1 MKYRI
6 SILALV
12 SWCTLCVLLTGCSTK
27 KNTAGSRF
35 WHSFTAK
42 YNTFYNGSEAF
53 REGMLAK
60 ETGHK
65 DNFTEILPFYMVENE
80 KSASLGSSNFETAIT
95 KCEKAIHLHSIKRR
109 PAISANKTRTPKVKA
124 YLSRKEFNPFLKN
137 AWLLMG
143 QAQYQKGDFIAAAS
157 TFSYITRLYAAE
169 PLVANEARIW
179 LARSYTALDWYYDA
193 EDAISKAQRDTL
205 TRRLRRDLDASRADL
220 LLSQGKYAD
229 AAPLLAAAAKH
240 ERRKLPRARLY
251 YLLGQVERENGNN
264 QAAYRAL
271 RKCIKQNPP
280 YELAFNARI
289 LQTEVLA
296 DSKTARK
303 MVNRLKRMARSENN
317 KEYLDQVYYAMG
329 NIYLAEKDT
338 AAAIGAYEQG
348 RKKATRSGAE
358 KGVLLLRLAGIYW
371 ERAAYD
377 KAQGCY
383 SEALGMIDK
392 EFKGYDDIARR
403 SKILDQLV
411 PYTSAVQLQDSLL
424 LLSVASEEDR
434 NAAIDRV
441 IAELRRQEEET
452 RRAKADSAAQARAQE
467 NLGKLPT
474 MPGGRTP
481 GRTPP
486 NNNRNSSEVAWYFYN
501 PSLVQQGKQDFSR
514 QWGRRKNEDD
524 WRRGNKSVLA
534 MHDEDGYDYDAEDS
548 IAAREDSLAAAADS
562 IAASPTDSL
571 ADDPHNREYYLKQ
584 IPFTDEAKAAAHDI
598 IREGLYNAGIIEK
611 DQLEDF
617 PLAARTL
624 ERLCTQYPE
633 CNEREDALYQLFL
646 LYSRCGN
653 SERAAYY
660 KGLLAAHYPDGEM
673 TRVILDPDYEY
684 NARHA
689 IEIEDSLYRA
699 TYDAYRLQQ
708 RDVVETNFTRSTEKF
723 PKGANRPK
731 FIFVHALNRLG
742 QDNPAEV
749 AAELRKL
756 VEEYPK
762 SDVSEMAGMIVKGI
776 ESGRTL
782 GSGTYDIGSLWS
794 RRSSAAH
801 DRADSTSQSR
811 QFSPDRITP
820 FVCIVAYPTDSI
832 NDNRLLYDVAHFNF
846 TGFMARNFDMTFL
859 RDAEITQFR
868 IAGFNSFDEA
878 HAYAQRLYAVPSLNA
893 TLQHARLVLISESN
907 MQLLGTTFSFDEY
920 KDFYD
925 KTFAPLEINPAIP
938 LDGQDNPVEQHYED
952 EYTPEELERIQQ
964 GNSPEG
970 GTDDDEGEWY

>member
-1 MKYRI
+1 MK
-6 SILALV
+6 SPFALV
-12 SWCTLCVLLTGCSTK
+12 MWFTLGVILTGCSTK

-35 WHSFTAK
+35 WHSFTAR
-42 YNTFYNGSEAF
+42 YNTFYNGSEAY

-65 DNFTEILPFYMVENE
+65 DNFTEFLPFYMVESK
-80 KSASLGSSNFETAIT
+80 KSASLGSSNFETTIT

-109 PAISANKTRTPKVKA
+109 PVVSANKTRTPKMKS

-143 QAQYQKGDFIAAAS
+143 QAQYQKGDFVGAAS

-179 LARSYTALDWYYDA
+179 MARSYTALEWYYDA
-193 EDAISKAQRDTL
+193 EDAISKARRDTL
-205 TRRLRRDLDASRADL
+205 TRRLQRELDATRCDL
-220 LLSQGKYAD
+220 LLAQEKYAD
-229 AAPLLAAAAKH
+229 AAPLLAQAARR

-264 QAAYRAL
+264 AAAYRAL
-271 RKCIKQNPP
+271 RKCLKQNPP

-303 MVNRLKRMARSENN
+303 MVGRLKRMARSENN

-329 NIYLAEKDT
+329 NIYLTQKDT

-348 RKKATRSGAE
+348 RKKGTRSGVE
-358 KGVLLLRLAGIYW
+358 KGVLLLRLAGLYW

-377 KAQGCY
+377 KAQTCY

-392 EFKGYDDIARR
+392 EYKGYDDIARR

-424 LLSVASEEDR
+424 LLSVAPEAER

-441 IAELRRQEEET
+441 IAELRRQEEEA

-467 NLGKLPT
+467 SLNQLGNT
-474 MPGGRTP
+474 GGGRTP
-481 GRTPP
+481 PRTPP
-486 NNNRNSSEVAWYFYN
+486 GNNRNPQDVAWYFYN
-501 PSLVQQGKQDFSR
+501 PTLVQQGKQDFAR

-524 WRRGNKSVLA
+524 WRRNNKTVLA
-534 MHDEDGYDYDAEDS
+534 AHDNDGYDYDAEDS
-548 IAAREDSLAAAADS
+548 IAARGDSLAAADSIPVSPEDSLAA
-562 IAASPTDSL
+562 
-571 ADDPHNREYYLKQ
+571 DPHNREYYLRQ
-584 IPFTDEAKAAAHDI
+584 IPFTEEAKAASHDI
-598 IREGLYNAGIIEK
+598 IRDGLYNAGIIEK

-624 ERLCTQYPE
+624 ERLCTDYPD
-633 CNEREDALYQLFL
+633 CREREDALYQLFL

-653 SERAAYY
+653 SERAVYY
-660 KGLLAAHYPDGEM
+660 KGQLAAHYPDGEM
-673 TRVILDPDYEY
+673 TRVILDPEYEY

-689 IEIEDSLYRA
+689 LEIEDSLYRA
-699 TYDAYRLQQ
+699 TYDAYRLQR
-708 RDVVETNFTRSTEKF
+708 RDVVEANFARSTTKF

-731 FIFVHALNRLG
+731 FIFVHALNRLAT
-742 QDNPAEV
+742 DDAADV

-756 VEEYPK
+756 VQDYPK

-782 GSGTYDIGSLWS
+782 GTGTYDIGSLWS
-794 RRSSAAH
+794 RRSSVAR
-801 DRADSTSQSR
+801 DRADSTAMAR

-859 RDAEITQFR
+859 RDAEITQLR
-868 IAGFNSFDEA
+868 IAGFNSYDEA
-878 HAYAQRLYAVPSLNA
+878 HAYAQRLYAVPSLGA
-893 TLQHARLVLISESN
+893 TLQRARIVLISIGN
-907 MQLLGTTFSFDEY
+907 MELLGTTFSFDDY
-920 KDFYD
+920 RDFYD
-925 KTFAPLEINPAIP
+925 KTFAPLQINPALPI
-938 LDGQDNPVEQHYED
+938 DGQEEPVEQHYED

-964 GNSPEG
+964 GNTPEG
-970 GTDDDEGEWY
+970 ETDEDDGEWY